1 RIEKIVDP
9 FLGRLREMII
19 ATRTDALI
27 LGELD
32 FRHNFRT
39 AGAFLEKTVWDIAF
53 LRTFRLDRWFFEN
66 CHGNYARAA
75 VAA

>member
-1 RIEKIVDP
+1 VR
-9 FLGRLREMII
+9 
-19 ATRTDALI
+19 
-27 LGELD
+27 
-32 FRHNFRT
+32 
-39 AGAFLEKTVWDIAF
+39 DIAF

>member
-1 RIEKIVDP
+1 
-9 FLGRLREMII
+9 LREMII

-27 LGELD
+27 LRELD
-32 FRHNFRT
+32 FRHNFGT
-39 AGAFLEKTVWDIAF
+39 AGTFLEKTVRDIAF

-66 CHGNYARAA
+66 RHGNYARAA